1 MTPEP
6 FELKADDDPHKK
18 ADSQQRLVSFRSFK
32 LEDVRD
38 RERSGR
44 SGAGGVLRE
53 MRAMDVTQLAHLIA
67 LAMKIILEKK

>member
-1 MTPEP
+1 MKLEP
-6 FELKADDDPHKK
+6 FELKADDDPRKK

-44 SGAGGVLRE
+44 SGVGGVTTTSTTETLPNGC
-53 MRAMDVTQLAHLIA
+53 AN
-67 LAMKIILEKK
+67 